1 MASTYS
7 IFDFLRNCSG
17 NWRNTLY
24 VPCGFC
30 SHPCRAKQ
38 RGVLVT
44 ADGYGR
50 PQAISVVRYEA
61 ITGQRIDPDECVGTL
76 RQYAFVSGVRVLG
89 MRACGRLPSLP
100 PGQRN
105 NSRAGT
111 AGAGDHFGAAYTCG
125 RRGQAIKTVLCIQTQ
140 GVSQVSASA
149 QPDAPRRSGAPL
161 RPRPSPPRV
170 MLKRTFV

>member
-1 MASTYS
+1 MSTNTYS
-7 IFDFLRNCSG
+7 IFDFLKNCSG

-30 SHPCRAKQ
+30 SHPCRANQ

-76 RQYAFVSGVRVLG
+76 GSMPLTRFFGSSRFGNASMWEIAFS
-89 MRACGRLPSLP
+89 A
-100 PGQRN
+100 
-105 NSRAGT
+105 AWT
-111 AGAGDHFGAAYTCG
+111 A
-125 RRGQAIKTVLCIQTQ
+125 K
-140 GVSQVSASA
+140 
-149 QPDAPRRSGAPL
+149 
-161 RPRPSPPRV
+161 
-170 MLKRTFV
+170 

>member
-1 MASTYS
+1 MKEDYVMACTYS

-76 RQYAFVSGVRVLG
+76 RQYAF
-89 MRACGRLPSLP
+89 
-100 PGQRN
+100 
-105 NSRAGT
+105 
-111 AGAGDHFGAAYTCG
+111 
-125 RRGQAIKTVLCIQTQ
+125 
-140 GVSQVSASA
+140 
-149 QPDAPRRSGAPL
+149 DAVFREFA
-161 RPRPSPPRV
+161 
-170 MLKRTFV
+170 FW

>member
-1 MASTYS
+1 MACTYS

-24 VPCGFC
+24 VPCGLC
-30 SHPCRAKQ
+30 SHPCAAKQ

-76 RQYAFVSGVRVLG
+76 RQYASDAVFREFAFWECEHVGDCLL
-89 MRACGRLPSLP
+89 CRLDSEITAGPAQQEPKADSEAVAP
-100 PGQRN
+100 A
-105 NSRAGT
+105 AGT
-111 AGAGDHFGAAYTCG
+111 N
-125 RRGQAIKTVLCIQTQ
+125 
-140 GVSQVSASA
+140 
-149 QPDAPRRSGAPL
+149 
-161 RPRPSPPRV
+161 RPSKRCFTSK
-170 MLKRTFV
+170 LKEAPK

>member
-1 MASTYS
+1 MSTNTYS
-7 IFDFLRNCSG
+7 IFDFLKNCSG

-61 ITGQRIDPDECVGTL
+61 ITGQRIAQHECVCTLRRHSVHAAFRESSFWAAGHDGVRTRSRQDREKTL
-76 RQYAFVSGVRVLG
+76 RQASQRRQPRG
-89 MRACGRLPSLP
+89 GREE
-100 PGQRN
+100 
-105 NSRAGT
+105 
-111 AGAGDHFGAAYTCG
+111 
-125 RRGQAIKTVLCIQTQ
+125 AIKSMLHGQTQ
-140 GVSQVSASA
+140 GGSQVSVAS
-149 QPDAPRRSGAPL
+149 QPDSLL
-161 RPRPSPPRV
+161 RVVVIHTPSAALPHVPPE
-170 MLKRTFV
+170 LPFV

>member
-1 MASTYS
+1 MSTNTYS
-7 IFDFLRNCSG
+7 IFDFLKNCSG

-30 SHPCRAKQ
+30 SHPCRANQ

-76 RQYAFVSGVRVLG
+76 RQYAFDAVFREFAFWECEHVGDCLLCRLDSEITAGPAQQEP
-89 MRACGRLPSLP
+89 RADSEAVAPA
-100 PGQRN
+100 
-105 NSRAGT
+105 AGT
-111 AGAGDHFGAAYTCG
+111 N
-125 RRGQAIKTVLCIQTQ
+125 
-140 GVSQVSASA
+140 
-149 QPDAPRRSGAPL
+149 
-161 RPRPSPPRV
+161 RPSKRCFTSK
-170 MLKRTFV
+170 LKEAPK

>member
-76 RQYAFVSGVRVLG
+76 RQYAFDAVFREFAFWECEHVGDCLL
-89 MRACGRLPSLP
+89 CRLDSEI
-100 PGQRN
+100 
-105 NSRAGT
+105 T
-111 AGAGDHFGAAYTCG
+111 
-125 RRGQAIKTVLCIQTQ
+125 
-140 GVSQVSASA
+140 
-149 QPDAPRRSGAPL
+149 L
-161 RPRPSPPRV
+161 RPFRSRLH
-170 MLKRTFV
+170 MR

>member
-61 ITGQRIDPDECVGTL
+61 ITGLFGSSRFGNASMWEI
-76 RQYAFVSGVRVLG
+76 AFS
-89 MRACGRLPSLP
+89 A
-100 PGQRN
+100 
-105 NSRAGT
+105 AWT
-111 AGAGDHFGAAYTCG
+111 A
-125 RRGQAIKTVLCIQTQ
+125 K
-140 GVSQVSASA
+140 
-149 QPDAPRRSGAPL
+149 
-161 RPRPSPPRV
+161 
-170 MLKRTFV
+170 